1 MDHVKKQL
9 RSEILNERKN
19 LPIPIV
25 SEKSGKISELLKSMN
40 LYKNAQS
47 VMVYIDFR
55 NEVKT
60 NDIINDLLSKNKR
73 VVIPISIPETR
84 EMILSQLLNP
94 GKELTKGT
102 YGILEPKK
110 EYIREVNPETIDL
123 ILVPGVAFDEE
134 GYRLGYGGGYYDRFL
149 DKLTK
154 NIPSIALAFDLQI
167 MEKVPRDVHDH
178 AVDSIVTESRIISCN
193 QKDQQ

>member
-1 MDHVKKQL
+1 MKKQL
-9 RSEILNERKN
+9 RSQILNKRKD
-19 LPIPIV
+19 LDVDIV
-25 SEKSGKISELLKSMN
+25 AAKSVKIFELLRSMN
-40 LYKNAQS
+40 LYQSAKN

-60 NDIINDLLSKNKR
+60 NHIINDLLSKDKK
-73 VVIPISIPETR
+73 VVIPISVPKTR

-94 GKELTKGT
+94 EKELTKGT

-123 ILVPGVAFDEE
+123 ILVPGVAFDEK

-154 NIPSIALAFDLQI
+154 NTPSIALAFDVQI
-167 MEKVPRDVHDH
+167 IEKVPTDIHDH
-178 AVDSIVTESRIISCN
+178 PVDSIVTESRIISCN